1 MSKQNLGMLAACLS
15 NIIFGFSFIFSKK
28 ALAVSNPLV
37 ILAVRF
43 TVSFLFMLLLILFK
57 AVKVSFKGKN
67 IRGLIMMSAAQP
79 LLYFI
84 LELYGIKYTSSALS
98 GIIISLVPVGVVI
111 LSLLFLKEKPDLIQI
126 LCTVLSVSC
135 VAAVSAMSKGGGKN
149 TAFGA
154 GLLFLAVMSAAAFNI
169 LSRKESQSFSPF
181 ERTVFMFGTGSIGY
195 NFIAVINLRGEFLSQ
210 VAKSFS
216 SSDFIISIV
225 YLSLVSSVGA
235 FMLFNFA
242 TSNISAVRSAS
253 FSNIITVV
261 SILAGIFI
269 MHERLNAVQLLL
281 CIPII
286 LGVWG
291 VNSGLKIKKRY

>member
-1 MSKQNLGMLAACLS
+1 
-15 NIIFGFSFIFSKK
+15 
-28 ALAVSNPLV
+28 
-37 ILAVRF
+37 
-43 TVSFLFMLLLILFK
+43 
-57 AVKVSFKGKN
+57 
-67 IRGLIMMSAAQP
+67 
-79 LLYFI
+79 
-84 LELYGIKYTSSALS
+84 
-98 GIIISLVPVGVVI
+98 
-111 LSLLFLKEKPDLIQI
+111 
-126 LCTVLSVSC
+126 
-135 VAAVSAMSKGGGKN
+135 MSKGGGKN

-195 NFIAVINLRGEFLSQ
+195 NLIAVINLRGEFLSQ